1 MVLKFHKKRIW
12 ICLLFL
18 FFLVQNAILDFTSGS
33 VSKIIGYTDELV
45 ECALIV
51 FILLKVMKRKI
62 RVLRYEY
69 HLILFALVFVAMG
82 IVSNFV
88 TPLRSL
94 FLSLS
99 DMLVCIR
106 FIVFYFGARLLLVDY
121 CDNKELL
128 LDFNKISR
136 FFASLCFVL
145 TLHDLFLSP
154 WFEQGDYRYFAYS
167 TKLFFSQPSF
177 LAVACMICMAVNIAC
192 YDLIQDRIE
201 RKKNTVSIVMLC
213 FIMVMTFRSKAIA
226 SVICIILL
234 YFLLVKFKLQSKA
247 VLFGS
252 GAVLALVIGWD
263 QLNFYYSNNFHTVL
277 RARLHVDAMKLAN
290 ESFPLGTGFGT
301 FGSSIAAQ
309 NYSPIYTKLNY
320 MNLHGGEADGS
331 NFLSDTF
338 WPTVIAQ
345 TGWIGTVA
353 FLGILICFV
362 YIAFTVKKKGPYML
376 WAMLSILVY
385 EMISSTSEPAFF
397 SPSVISMFIVFGLC
411 VNIANNGPEESG
423 QTSLNKRM

>member
-1 MVLKFHKKRIW
+1 
-12 ICLLFL
+12 
-18 FFLVQNAILDFTSGS
+18 
-33 VSKIIGYTDELV
+33 
-45 ECALIV
+45 
-51 FILLKVMKRKI
+51 
-62 RVLRYEY
+62 
-69 HLILFALVFVAMG
+69 
-82 IVSNFV
+82 
-88 TPLRSL
+88 
-94 FLSLS
+94 
-99 DMLVCIR
+99 
-106 FIVFYFGARLLLVDY
+106 
-121 CDNKELL
+121 
-128 LDFNKISR
+128 
-136 FFASLCFVL
+136 
-145 TLHDLFLSP
+145 
-154 WFEQGDYRYFAYS
+154 
-167 TKLFFSQPSF
+167 
-177 LAVACMICMAVNIAC
+177 MICMAVNIAC